1 MKRHELAGKRKRVF
15 AAVLSAA
22 VMMSSIAPGAT
33 AYAEDVIIEE
43 EPGTES
49 GMIETY
55 GAEDGMG
62 AAAGYDDVNGA
73 GSGVSDAAVSSGE
86 AGSTSGAVIEEGAN
100 ADGINASENPSAD
113 DDLAMQSIDG
123 FVTAIEEV
131 EEPKGLATSILQ
143 SRIDALPTPE
153 EFFAMTEGE
162 MAEGSTLT
170 QQQMDI
176 YTEVQSIA
184 DEYEALSEEEQA
196 QVDISR
202 LEALMEA
209 VNEMAVV
216 TVEEAGEILE
226 LGGSA
231 KIIDSSGDK
240 TYTIKMDNATS
251 PLTQSALTITAES
264 GNIILNIAED
274 LSINSSAPL
283 IAIRAGEGC
292 TVTIQGNGHTIENSN
307 EKNDGEDA
315 REVAG
320 IIQVAP
326 KNGNSGRGAKVVLNS
341 GIYKAKTGINIKN
354 ISGDL
359 EINNAQIV
367 GGYYGIENGTVMGDN
382 EGTDVTIN
390 GGEVR
395 DCDSGGI
402 LNRSGSKMTIHAVK
416 IYGNGGDGGIVNW
429 GILNLWQEAGHNIP
443 DSDCIIQITENK
455 SFHWGNGILV
465 QDGTVSMR
473 GKIEIVGNYNDSD
486 EADLGIYRA
495 WASPIE
501 IVGSLEGSNIN
512 FMVFGTDN
520 SGPEPYTGSVAG
532 CLTKDYQ
539 KYNPDTAWDAYFH
552 LKTNREDL
560 AQGWY
565 TDSSGNKEVGALNH
579 THSWAYA
586 QSEGTKN
593 QTLGYLYC
601 DNEESHCAYY
611 GTGTNYPKE
620 NYVTLTFDGLDAENR
635 MVYSGNAYNGA
646 SVTYKIADAIEEKV
660 LGENKPAP
668 EISYY
673 TGANYTE
680 PVTSPTNAG
689 KYKAV
694 VTIGE
699 TKVLEKIFTIL
710 PKELTVTANDAKK
723 DSGKADP
730 KLTYRADG
738 LAASDTLNGI
748 TIRRQAGE
756 AVGTYTI
763 TVSQPA
769 GANPNYA
776 ITFRGA
782 TFTIEPA
789 DQSGLN
795 GKAICNLKL
804 PMFLAKG
811 SGSNKKI
818 TLSWLKYKWADG
830 YEVYWSYCDGTQ
842 GFKKLGTFKKSTLS
856 ATHKKLNNKKEYKY
870 YVAAYKMVNGKKIYI
885 ARSNAL
891 HVAMKNAKKTNA
903 KSITVNKT
911 KVTLREG
918 KTFKLKCKV
927 KKAGSRKKLLLHTDK
942 FRYHTS
948 DSSIATVSKSGKI
961 KALKKGTCTIYI
973 FANNGVYKSVKVT
986 VKK

>member
-55 GAEDGMG
+55 GAEDEMG

-73 GSGVSDAAVSSGE
+73 GSDVSDAAVSSGE

-176 YTEVQSIA
+176 YTEVQAIA

-283 IAIRAGEGC
+283 IDIRAGEGC
-292 TVTIQGNGHTIENSN
+292 TVTIQGNGHTIENSR

-586 QSEGTKN
+586 QSEGAKN

-756 AVGTYTI
+756 AVGTYAI

-811 SGSNKKI
+811 SGRNKKI

>member
-1 MKRHELAGKRKRVF
+1 MKRHELVGKRKRVF

-55 GAEDGMG
+55 GAEDEMG

-73 GSGVSDAAVSSGE
+73 GSDVSDAAVSSGE

-176 YTEVQSIA
+176 YTEVQAIA

-264 GNIILNIAED
+264 GNIILNIAEN

-283 IAIRAGEGC
+283 IDIRAGEGC

-315 REVAG
+315 REVVG

-730 KLTYRADG
+730 KLTYRVDG
-738 LAASDTLNGI
+738 LVASDTLNGI

-756 AVGTYTI
+756 AVGTYAI

>member
-55 GAEDGMG
+55 GAEDEMG

-73 GSGVSDAAVSSGE
+73 GSDVSDAAVSSGE

-113 DDLAMQSIDG
+113 DDLAMQGIDG

-176 YTEVQSIA
+176 YTEVQAIA

-283 IAIRAGEGC
+283 IDIRAGEGC

-315 REVAG
+315 REVVG

-586 QSEGTKN
+586 QSEGAKN

-756 AVGTYTI
+756 AVGTYAI

-811 SGSNKKI
+811 SGRNKKI

>member
-1 MKRHELAGKRKRVF
+1 MKRHELVGKRKRVF

-73 GSGVSDAAVSSGE
+73 GSGVSDAAVPSGE
-86 AGSTSGAVIEEGAN
+86 AGSTSGAVIEEGTN

-123 FVTAIEEV
+123 FVMAIEEV

-176 YTEVQSIA
+176 YTEVQAIA

-216 TVEEAGEILE
+216 TAEEAGEILE

-283 IAIRAGEGC
+283 IDIRAGEGC
-292 TVTIQGNGHTIENSN
+292 TVTIQGNGHTIENSR

-586 QSEGTKN
+586 QSEGAKN

-756 AVGTYTI
+756 AVGTYAI

-811 SGSNKKI
+811 SGRNKKI

>member
-1 MKRHELAGKRKRVF
+1 MKRHELAEKRKRVF

-22 VMMSSIAPGAT
+22 VMMSSIAPGVT

-43 EPGTES
+43 EPGAES

-62 AAAGYDDVNGA
+62 AAAGYDDINGA
-73 GSGVSDAAVSSGE
+73 GSGVSDVAVPSGE

-176 YTEVQSIA
+176 YTEVQAIA

-283 IAIRAGEGC
+283 IDIRAGEGC
-292 TVTIQGNGHTIENSN
+292 TVTIQGNGHTIENSR

-341 GIYKAKTGINIKN
+341 GIYKAKTGANIKN
-354 ISGDL
+354 IKANL

-586 QSEGTKN
+586 QSEGAKN

-756 AVGTYTI
+756 AVGTYAI

-811 SGSNKKI
+811 SGRNKKI

>member
-22 VMMSSIAPGAT
+22 VMMSSIAPGVT

-55 GAEDGMG
+55 GAEDEMG

-176 YTEVQSIA
+176 YTEVQAIA

-251 PLTQSALTITAES
+251 PLTQSALTITAEL

-367 GGYYGIENGTVMGDN
+367 GGYYGIENGMTMGGN
-382 EGTDVTIN
+382 EGDVTIN

-586 QSEGTKN
+586 QSEGAKN

-738 LAASDTLNGI
+738 LVASDTLNGI
-748 TIRRQAGE
+748 TIRRRAGE
-756 AVGTYTI
+756 AVGTYAI
-763 TVSQPA
+763 TVSQSA

-789 DQSGLN
+789 DQSGLK
-795 GKAICNLKL
+795 GKAIYNLKL

-811 SGSNKKI
+811 SGRNKKI

-830 YEVYWSYCDGTQ
+830 YEVYWNYCDGTQ

-885 ARSNAL
+885 ARSNVL

-927 KKAGSRKKLLLHTDK
+927 KEEGSRKKLLLHTDI

>member
-55 GAEDGMG
+55 GAEDEMG

-73 GSGVSDAAVSSGE
+73 GSDVSDAAVSSGE

-113 DDLAMQSIDG
+113 DDLAMQGIDG

-176 YTEVQSIA
+176 YTEVQAIA

-264 GNIILNIAED
+264 GNIILNIAEN

-283 IAIRAGEGC
+283 IDIRAGEGC

-315 REVAG
+315 REVVG

-811 SGSNKKI
+811 SGRNKKI

>member
-55 GAEDGMG
+55 GAEDEMG

-73 GSGVSDAAVSSGE
+73 GSDVSDAAVSSGE

-113 DDLAMQSIDG
+113 DDLAMQGIDG

-176 YTEVQSIA
+176 YTEVQAIA

-264 GNIILNIAED
+264 GNIILNIAEN

-283 IAIRAGEGC
+283 IDIRAGEGC

-315 REVAG
+315 REVVG

>member
-55 GAEDGMG
+55 GAEDEMG

-73 GSGVSDAAVSSGE
+73 GSDVSDAAVSSGE

-113 DDLAMQSIDG
+113 DDLAMQIIDG

-176 YTEVQSIA
+176 YTEVQAIA

-264 GNIILNIAED
+264 GNIILNIAEN

-283 IAIRAGEGC
+283 IDIRAGEGC

-315 REVAG
+315 REVVG

-552 LKTNREDL
+552 LKINREDL

>member
-55 GAEDGMG
+55 GAEDEMG

-73 GSGVSDAAVSSGE
+73 GSDVSDAAVSSGE

-113 DDLAMQSIDG
+113 DDLAMQGIDG

-176 YTEVQSIA
+176 YTEVQAIA

-283 IAIRAGEGC
+283 IDIRAGEGC
-292 TVTIQGNGHTIENSN
+292 TVTIQGNGHTIENSR

-586 QSEGTKN
+586 QSEGAKN

-756 AVGTYTI
+756 AVGTYAI

-811 SGSNKKI
+811 SGRNKKI

>member
-1 MKRHELAGKRKRVF
+1 MHK
-15 AAVLSAA
+15 
-22 VMMSSIAPGAT
+22 
-33 AYAEDVIIEE
+33 
-43 EPGTES
+43 
-49 GMIETY
+49 
-55 GAEDGMG
+55 
-62 AAAGYDDVNGA
+62 
-73 GSGVSDAAVSSGE
+73 SSG
-86 AGSTSGAVIEEGAN
+86 GV
-100 ADGINASENPSAD
+100 
-113 DDLAMQSIDG
+113 
-123 FVTAIEEV
+123 
-131 EEPKGLATSILQ
+131 
-143 SRIDALPTPE
+143 
-153 EFFAMTEGE
+153 
-162 MAEGSTLT
+162 
-170 QQQMDI
+170 
-176 YTEVQSIA
+176 
-184 DEYEALSEEEQA
+184 
-196 QVDISR
+196 
-202 LEALMEA
+202 
-209 VNEMAVV
+209 
-216 TVEEAGEILE
+216 
-226 LGGSA
+226 
-231 KIIDSSGDK
+231 
-240 TYTIKMDNATS
+240 
-251 PLTQSALTITAES
+251 
-264 GNIILNIAED
+264 
-274 LSINSSAPL
+274 
-283 IAIRAGEGC
+283 
-292 TVTIQGNGHTIENSN
+292 H
-307 EKNDGEDA
+307 
-315 REVAG
+315 
-320 IIQVAP
+320 
-326 KNGNSGRGAKVVLNS
+326 
-341 GIYKAKTGINIKN
+341 
-354 ISGDL
+354 
-359 EINNAQIV
+359 
-367 GGYYGIENGTVMGDN
+367 GIENGTVMGDN

-586 QSEGTKN
+586 QSEGAKN

-710 PKELTVTANDAKK
+710 PKKLTVTANDAKK

>member
-170 QQQMDI
+170 QQQVDI
-176 YTEVQSIA
+176 YTEVQAIA

-292 TVTIQGNGHTIENSN
+292 TVTIQGNGHTIENSR

>member
-1 MKRHELAGKRKRVF
+1 
-15 AAVLSAA
+15 
-22 VMMSSIAPGAT
+22 
-33 AYAEDVIIEE
+33 
-43 EPGTES
+43 
-49 GMIETY
+49 
-55 GAEDGMG
+55 
-62 AAAGYDDVNGA
+62 
-73 GSGVSDAAVSSGE
+73 
-86 AGSTSGAVIEEGAN
+86 
-100 ADGINASENPSAD
+100 
-113 DDLAMQSIDG
+113 
-123 FVTAIEEV
+123 
-131 EEPKGLATSILQ
+131 
-143 SRIDALPTPE
+143 
-153 EFFAMTEGE
+153 
-162 MAEGSTLT
+162 
-170 QQQMDI
+170 
-176 YTEVQSIA
+176 
-184 DEYEALSEEEQA
+184 
-196 QVDISR
+196 
-202 LEALMEA
+202 
-209 VNEMAVV
+209 
-216 TVEEAGEILE
+216 
-226 LGGSA
+226 
-231 KIIDSSGDK
+231 
-240 TYTIKMDNATS
+240 
-251 PLTQSALTITAES
+251 
-264 GNIILNIAED
+264 
-274 LSINSSAPL
+274 
-283 IAIRAGEGC
+283 
-292 TVTIQGNGHTIENSN
+292 
-307 EKNDGEDA
+307 
-315 REVAG
+315 
-320 IIQVAP
+320 
-326 KNGNSGRGAKVVLNS
+326 
-341 GIYKAKTGINIKN
+341 
-354 ISGDL
+354 
-359 EINNAQIV
+359 
-367 GGYYGIENGTVMGDN
+367 
-382 EGTDVTIN
+382 
-390 GGEVR
+390 
-395 DCDSGGI
+395 
-402 LNRSGSKMTIHAVK
+402 
-416 IYGNGGDGGIVNW
+416 
-429 GILNLWQEAGHNIP
+429 
-443 DSDCIIQITENK
+443 
-455 SFHWGNGILV
+455 
-465 QDGTVSMR
+465 MR

-856 ATHKKLNNKKEYKY
+856 ATHTKLNNKKEYKY

>member
-170 QQQMDI
+170 QQQVDI
-176 YTEVQSIA
+176 YTEVQAIA

-292 TVTIQGNGHTIENSN
+292 TVTIQGNGHTIENSR

-756 AVGTYTI
+756 AVGTYAI

>member
-176 YTEVQSIA
+176 YTEVQAIA

-216 TVEEAGEILE
+216 TAEEAGEILE

-283 IAIRAGEGC
+283 IDIRAGEGC
-292 TVTIQGNGHTIENSN
+292 TVTIQGNGHTIENSR

-367 GGYYGIENGTVMGDN
+367 GGYYGIENGMTMGGN
-382 EGTDVTIN
+382 EGDVTIN

-395 DCDSGGI
+395 DCDNGGI
-402 LNRSGSKMTIHAVK
+402 WNYFGSKMTIHAVK
-416 IYGNGGDGGIVNW
+416 IYGNRGNGGIANW

-443 DSDCIIQITENK
+443 DSDCVIRITKNE
-455 SFHWGNGILV
+455 SNGLGAGVLV
-465 QDGTVSMR
+465 QGGTASMR
-473 GKIEIVGNYNDSD
+473 GKIEITGNYDYSGESD
-486 EADLGIYRA
+486 LVLNLDGCH
-495 WASPIE
+495 SPIE
-501 IVGSLEGSNIN
+501 IAGSLEGSNIN
-512 FMVFGTDN
+512 FMVRGTDN
-520 SGPEPYTGSVAG
+520 SGLEPYTGPLAG
-532 CLTKDYQ
+532 RLTKDYQ
-539 KYNPDTAWDAYFH
+539 KYNPNTAWDAYFH
-552 LKTNREDL
+552 LKTSREDL
-560 AQGWY
+560 EQGWY
-565 TDSSGNKEVGALNH
+565 TDGSGNKEVGVLNH

-586 QSEGTKN
+586 QSEGAKN

-668 EISYY
+668 EIFYY

-710 PKELTVTANDAKK
+710 PKELTVTVNDAKK

-738 LAASDTLNGI
+738 LVASDTLNGI

-756 AVGTYTI
+756 AVGTYAI
-763 TVSQPA
+763 TVSQSA

-789 DQSGLN
+789 DQSGLK
-795 GKAICNLKL
+795 GKAIYNLKL

-811 SGSNKKI
+811 SGRNKKI

-842 GFKKLGTFKKSTLS
+842 EFKKLGTFKKSTLS

-927 KKAGSRKKLLLHTDK
+927 EKAGSRKKLLLHTDI

>member
-22 VMMSSIAPGAT
+22 VMMSSIAPGVT
-33 AYAEDVIIEE
+33 VYAEDVIIEE

-62 AAAGYDDVNGA
+62 AAAGYDDINGA
-73 GSGVSDAAVSSGE
+73 GSGVSDVAVPSGE

-100 ADGINASENPSAD
+100 ADGINASENPSAN

-123 FVTAIEEV
+123 FVMAIEEV

-176 YTEVQSIA
+176 YTEAQAIA

-216 TVEEAGEILE
+216 TAEEAGEILE

-251 PLTQSALTITAES
+251 LLTQSALTVTAES
-264 GNIILNIAED
+264 GNIILNIAEN
-274 LSINSSAPL
+274 LSINSSVPL
-283 IAIRAGEGC
+283 IDIRAGEGC
-292 TVTIQGNGHTIENSN
+292 TVTIQGNGHTIENSS
-307 EKNDGEDA
+307 EKNDEEDA
-315 REVAG
+315 RKVG
-320 IIQVAP
+320 GVIQVAP

-586 QSEGTKN
+586 QSEGAKN

-756 AVGTYTI
+756 AVGTYAI

-842 GFKKLGTFKKSTLS
+842 GFKKLGTFKNSTLS

>member
-55 GAEDGMG
+55 GAEDEMG

-73 GSGVSDAAVSSGE
+73 GSDVSDAAVSSGE

-113 DDLAMQSIDG
+113 DDLAMQGIDG

-176 YTEVQSIA
+176 YTEVQAIA

-264 GNIILNIAED
+264 GNIILNIAEN

-283 IAIRAGEGC
+283 IDIRAGEGC

-586 QSEGTKN
+586 QSEGAKN

-756 AVGTYTI
+756 AVGTYAI

-811 SGSNKKI
+811 SGRNKKI

>member
-1 MKRHELAGKRKRVF
+1 
-15 AAVLSAA
+15 
-22 VMMSSIAPGAT
+22 MMSSIAPGVT

-43 EPGTES
+43 EPGAES

-73 GSGVSDAAVSSGE
+73 GSGVSDAAVPSGE
-86 AGSTSGAVIEEGAN
+86 AGSTSGAVIEEGTN

-123 FVTAIEEV
+123 FVMAIEEV

-176 YTEVQSIA
+176 YTEVQAIA

-283 IAIRAGEGC
+283 IDIRAGEGC
-292 TVTIQGNGHTIENSN
+292 TVTIQGNGHTIENSR

-586 QSEGTKN
+586 QSEGAKN

-756 AVGTYTI
+756 AVGTYAI

-811 SGSNKKI
+811 SGRNKKI

-927 KKAGSRKKLLLHTDK
+927 KKAGSRKKLLLHTDI

>member
-55 GAEDGMG
+55 GAEDEMG

-73 GSGVSDAAVSSGE
+73 GSDVSDAAVSSGE
-86 AGSTSGAVIEEGAN
+86 AGSTSGAVIEEGTN

-113 DDLAMQSIDG
+113 DDLAMQGIDG

-176 YTEVQSIA
+176 YTEVQAIA

-283 IAIRAGEGC
+283 IDIRAGEGC
-292 TVTIQGNGHTIENSN
+292 TVTIQGNGHTIENIR
-307 EKNDGEDA
+307 EKIDGEDA
-315 REVAG
+315 QMVG
-320 IIQVAP
+320 GVIQVEP
-326 KNGNSGRGAKVVLNS
+326 QNGNSQSGAKVVLNS
-341 GIYKAKTGINIKN
+341 GIYKAKTGANIKN
-354 ISGDL
+354 IKANL

-367 GGYYGIENGTVMGDN
+367 GGVHGIENGTVMGDN

-811 SGSNKKI
+811 SGRNKKI

>member
-55 GAEDGMG
+55 GAEDEMG

-73 GSGVSDAAVSSGE
+73 GSDVSDAAVSSGE

-123 FVTAIEEV
+123 FVMAIEEV

-176 YTEVQSIA
+176 YTEVQAIA

-251 PLTQSALTITAES
+251 PLTHSALTITAES
-264 GNIILNIAED
+264 GNIILNIAEN

-283 IAIRAGEGC
+283 IDIRAGEGC

-315 REVAG
+315 REVVG

-756 AVGTYTI
+756 AVGTYAI

>member
-55 GAEDGMG
+55 GAEDEMG

-73 GSGVSDAAVSSGE
+73 GSDVSDAAVSSGE

-113 DDLAMQSIDG
+113 DDLAMQGIDG

-176 YTEVQSIA
+176 YTEVQAIA

-264 GNIILNIAED
+264 GNIILNIAEN

-283 IAIRAGEGC
+283 IDIRAGEGC

-315 REVAG
+315 REVVG

-586 QSEGTKN
+586 QSEGAKN

-756 AVGTYTI
+756 AVGTYAI

-811 SGSNKKI
+811 SGRNKKI

>member
-170 QQQMDI
+170 QQQVDI
-176 YTEVQSIA
+176 YTEVQAIA

-292 TVTIQGNGHTIENSN
+292 TVTIQGNGHTIENSR

-730 KLTYRADG
+730 KLTYRVDG
-738 LAASDTLNGI
+738 LVASDTLNGI

>member
-22 VMMSSIAPGAT
+22 VMMSSIAPGVT

-43 EPGTES
+43 EPGAES

-62 AAAGYDDVNGA
+62 AAAGYDDINGA
-73 GSGVSDAAVSSGE
+73 GSGVSDAAVPSGE
-86 AGSTSGAVIEEGAN
+86 VGSTSGAVIEEGAN
-100 ADGINASENPSAD
+100 ADGINSLENPSAD

-162 MAEGSTLT
+162 KAEGSTLT

-176 YTEVQSIA
+176 YTEAQAIA

-216 TVEEAGEILE
+216 TAEEAGEILE
-226 LGGSA
+226 LGGSVKTIA
-231 KIIDSSGDK
+231 ASGDK
-240 TYTIKMDNATS
+240 TYTVKMDDITD
-251 PLTQSALTITAES
+251 PMTQSALTITAES
-264 GNIILNIAED
+264 GNIVLNIAEN
-274 LSINSSAPL
+274 LSIDSSAPL
-283 IAIRAGEGC
+283 IDIRAGEGC
-292 TVTIQGNGHTIENSN
+292 TVTIQGNGHTIENIR
-307 EKNDGEDA
+307 EKIDGEDA
-315 REVAG
+315 QMVG
-320 IIQVAP
+320 GVIQVEP
-326 KNGNSGRGAKVVLNS
+326 QNGNSQSGAKVVLNS
-341 GIYKAKTGINIKN
+341 GIYKAKTGANIKN
-354 ISGDL
+354 IKANL

-367 GGYYGIENGTVMGDN
+367 GGFHGIENGTVMGDN

-390 GGEVR
+390 GGEIR

-465 QDGTVSMR
+465 QNGTVSMR

-586 QSEGTKN
+586 QSEGAKN

-756 AVGTYTI
+756 AVGTYAI

-782 TFTIEPA
+782 TFTIEPS

>member
-55 GAEDGMG
+55 GAEDEMG

-73 GSGVSDAAVSSGE
+73 GSDVSDAAVSSGE

-113 DDLAMQSIDG
+113 DDLAMQGIDG

-176 YTEVQSIA
+176 YTEVQAIA

-264 GNIILNIAED
+264 GNIILNIAEN

-283 IAIRAGEGC
+283 IDIRAGEGC
-292 TVTIQGNGHTIENSN
+292 TVTIQGNGHTIENSR

-315 REVAG
+315 REVVG

-756 AVGTYTI
+756 AVGTYAI

>member
-55 GAEDGMG
+55 GAEDEMG

-73 GSGVSDAAVSSGE
+73 GSDVSDAAVSSGE

-113 DDLAMQSIDG
+113 DDLAMQGIDG

-176 YTEVQSIA
+176 YTEVQAIA

-283 IAIRAGEGC
+283 IDIRAGEGC
-292 TVTIQGNGHTIENSN
+292 TVTIQGNGHTIENSR

-586 QSEGTKN
+586 QSEGAKN

-756 AVGTYTI
+756 AVGTYAI

>member
-1 MKRHELAGKRKRVF
+1 MKRHELVGKRKRVF

-55 GAEDGMG
+55 GAEDEMG

-73 GSGVSDAAVSSGE
+73 GSDVSDAAVSSGE

-176 YTEVQSIA
+176 YTEVQAIA

-264 GNIILNIAED
+264 GNIILNIAEN

-283 IAIRAGEGC
+283 IDIRAGEGC

-315 REVAG
+315 REVVG

-756 AVGTYTI
+756 AVGTYAI

>member
-170 QQQMDI
+170 QQQVDI
-176 YTEVQSIA
+176 YTEVQAIA

-789 DQSGLN
+789 DQSGLK
-795 GKAICNLKL
+795 GKAIYNLKL

>member
-55 GAEDGMG
+55 GAEDEMG

-73 GSGVSDAAVSSGE
+73 GSDVSDAAVSSGE

-123 FVTAIEEV
+123 FVMAIEEV

-176 YTEVQSIA
+176 YTEVQAIA

-216 TVEEAGEILE
+216 TAEEAGEILE

-283 IAIRAGEGC
+283 IDIRAGEGC
-292 TVTIQGNGHTIENSN
+292 TVTIQGNGHTIENIR
-307 EKNDGEDA
+307 EKIDGEDA
-315 REVAG
+315 QMVG
-320 IIQVAP
+320 GVIQVEP
-326 KNGNSGRGAKVVLNS
+326 QNGNSQSGAKVVLNS
-341 GIYKAKTGINIKN
+341 GIYKAKTGANIKN
-354 ISGDL
+354 IKANL

-367 GGYYGIENGTVMGDN
+367 GGVHGIENGTVMGDN

-586 QSEGTKN
+586 QSEGAKN

-680 PVTSPTNAG
+680 PVTSPTNAV

-710 PKELTVTANDAKK
+710 PKKLTVTANDAKK

>member
-55 GAEDGMG
+55 GAEDEMG

-73 GSGVSDAAVSSGE
+73 GSDVSDAAVSSGE

-113 DDLAMQSIDG
+113 DDLAMQIIDG

-176 YTEVQSIA
+176 YTEVQAIA

-264 GNIILNIAED
+264 GNIILNIAEN

-283 IAIRAGEGC
+283 IDIRAGEGC

-315 REVAG
+315 REVVG

>member
-55 GAEDGMG
+55 GAEDEMG

-73 GSGVSDAAVSSGE
+73 GSDVSDAAVSSGE

-113 DDLAMQSIDG
+113 DDLAMQGIDG

-176 YTEVQSIA
+176 YTEVQAIA

-264 GNIILNIAED
+264 GNIILNIAEN

-283 IAIRAGEGC
+283 IDIRAGEGC

-315 REVAG
+315 REVVG

-586 QSEGTKN
+586 QSEGAKN

-710 PKELTVTANDAKK
+710 PKELIVTANDAKK

-756 AVGTYTI
+756 AVGTYAI

-811 SGSNKKI
+811 SGRNKKI

>member
-55 GAEDGMG
+55 GAEDEMG

-86 AGSTSGAVIEEGAN
+86 AGSTSGAAIEEGAN

-176 YTEVQSIA
+176 YTEVQAIA

-216 TVEEAGEILE
+216 TAEEAGEILE

-283 IAIRAGEGC
+283 IDIRAGEGC

-315 REVAG
+315 REVG
-320 IIQVAP
+320 GVIQVAS

-354 ISGDL
+354 IAGDL

-367 GGYYGIENGTVMGDN
+367 GGYYGIENGMTMGGN
-382 EGTDVTIN
+382 EGDVTIN

-565 TDSSGNKEVGALNH
+565 TDGSGNKEVGALNH

-586 QSEGTKN
+586 QSEGAKN

-738 LAASDTLNGI
+738 LVASDTLNGI
-748 TIRRQAGE
+748 TIRRRAGE
-756 AVGTYTI
+756 AVGTYAI
-763 TVSQPA
+763 TVSQSA

-789 DQSGLN
+789 DQSGLK
-795 GKAICNLKL
+795 GKAIYNLKL

-811 SGSNKKI
+811 SGRNKKI

-830 YEVYWSYCDGTQ
+830 YEVYWNYCDGTQ

-885 ARSNAL
+885 ARSNVL

-927 KKAGSRKKLLLHTDK
+927 KEEGSRKKLLLHTDI

>member
-62 AAAGYDDVNGA
+62 AAAGYDDINGA
-73 GSGVSDAAVSSGE
+73 GSGVSDAAVPSGE

-100 ADGINASENPSAD
+100 ADGINASENPSAN

-123 FVTAIEEV
+123 FVMAIEEV

-162 MAEGSTLT
+162 KAEGSTLT

-176 YTEVQSIA
+176 YTEVQAIA

-216 TVEEAGEILE
+216 TAEEAGEILE
-226 LGGSA
+226 LGGSVKTIA
-231 KIIDSSGDK
+231 ASGDK
-240 TYTIKMDNATS
+240 TYTVKMDDITD
-251 PLTQSALTITAES
+251 PMTQSALTITAES
-264 GNIILNIAED
+264 GNIVLNIAEN
-274 LSINSSAPL
+274 LSIDSSAPL
-283 IAIRAGEGC
+283 IDIRAGEGC
-292 TVTIQGNGHTIENSN
+292 TVTIQGNGHTIENIR
-307 EKNDGEDA
+307 EKIDGEDA
-315 REVAG
+315 QMVG
-320 IIQVAP
+320 GVIQVEP
-326 KNGNSGRGAKVVLNS
+326 QNGNSQSGAKVVLNS

-354 ISGDL
+354 IAGDL

-520 SGPEPYTGSVAG
+520 SGPEPYTGPLAG

-586 QSEGTKN
+586 QSEGAKN

-756 AVGTYTI
+756 AVGTYAI

-782 TFTIEPA
+782 TFTIEPS

>member
-22 VMMSSIAPGAT
+22 VMMSSIAPGVT

-55 GAEDGMG
+55 GAEDEMG

-176 YTEVQSIA
+176 YTEVQAIA

-216 TVEEAGEILE
+216 TAEEAGEILE

-283 IAIRAGEGC
+283 IDIRAGEGC
-292 TVTIQGNGHTIENSN
+292 TVTIQGNGHTIENSS

-354 ISGDL
+354 IAGDL

-367 GGYYGIENGTVMGDN
+367 GGYYGIENGMTMG
-382 EGTDVTIN
+382 G
-390 GGEVR
+390 
-395 DCDSGGI
+395 
-402 LNRSGSKMTIHAVK
+402 
-416 IYGNGGDGGIVNW
+416 
-429 GILNLWQEAGHNIP
+429 
-443 DSDCIIQITENK
+443 
-455 SFHWGNGILV
+455 
-465 QDGTVSMR
+465 
-473 GKIEIVGNYNDSD
+473 
-486 EADLGIYRA
+486 
-495 WASPIE
+495 
-501 IVGSLEGSNIN
+501 
-512 FMVFGTDN
+512 
-520 SGPEPYTGSVAG
+520 
-532 CLTKDYQ
+532 
-539 KYNPDTAWDAYFH
+539 
-552 LKTNREDL
+552 
-560 AQGWY
+560 
-565 TDSSGNKEVGALNH
+565 
-579 THSWAYA
+579 
-586 QSEGTKN
+586 
-593 QTLGYLYC
+593 
-601 DNEESHCAYY
+601 
-611 GTGTNYPKE
+611 
-620 NYVTLTFDGLDAENR
+620 
-635 MVYSGNAYNGA
+635 
-646 SVTYKIADAIEEKV
+646 
-660 LGENKPAP
+660 
-668 EISYY
+668 
-673 TGANYTE
+673 
-680 PVTSPTNAG
+680 
-689 KYKAV
+689 
-694 VTIGE
+694 
-699 TKVLEKIFTIL
+699 
-710 PKELTVTANDAKK
+710 
-723 DSGKADP
+723 
-730 KLTYRADG
+730 
-738 LAASDTLNGI
+738 
-748 TIRRQAGE
+748 
-756 AVGTYTI
+756 
-763 TVSQPA
+763 
-769 GANPNYA
+769 
-776 ITFRGA
+776 
-782 TFTIEPA
+782 
-789 DQSGLN
+789 
-795 GKAICNLKL
+795 
-804 PMFLAKG
+804 
-811 SGSNKKI
+811 
-818 TLSWLKYKWADG
+818 
-830 YEVYWSYCDGTQ
+830 
-842 GFKKLGTFKKSTLS
+842 
-856 ATHKKLNNKKEYKY
+856 
-870 YVAAYKMVNGKKIYI
+870 
-885 ARSNAL
+885 
-891 HVAMKNAKKTNA
+891 AMK
-903 KSITVNKT
+903 
-911 KVTLREG
+911 VT
-918 KTFKLKCKV
+918 
-927 KKAGSRKKLLLHTDK
+927 
-942 FRYHTS
+942 
-948 DSSIATVSKSGKI
+948 
-961 KALKKGTCTIYI
+961 
-973 FANNGVYKSVKVT
+973 
-986 VKK
+986 

>member
-55 GAEDGMG
+55 GAEDEMG

-73 GSGVSDAAVSSGE
+73 GSDVSDAAVSSGE

-123 FVTAIEEV
+123 FVMAIEEV

-176 YTEVQSIA
+176 YTEVQAIA

-251 PLTQSALTITAES
+251 PLTHSALTITAES
-264 GNIILNIAED
+264 GNIILNIAEN

-283 IAIRAGEGC
+283 IDIRAGEGC

-315 REVAG
+315 REVVG

>member
-22 VMMSSIAPGAT
+22 VMMSSIAPGVT

-43 EPGTES
+43 EPGAES

-62 AAAGYDDVNGA
+62 VAAGYDDINGA
-73 GSGVSDAAVSSGE
+73 GSSVSDAAVPSGE
-86 AGSTSGAVIEEGAN
+86 AGSTSGAVIEEGTN

-113 DDLAMQSIDG
+113 DDLAMQIIDG

-176 YTEVQSIA
+176 YTEVQAIA

-264 GNIILNIAED
+264 GNIILNIAEN

-283 IAIRAGEGC
+283 IDIRAGEGC

-315 REVAG
+315 REVVG

-359 EINNAQIV
+359 EINNAHIV
-367 GGYYGIENGTVMGDN
+367 GGYYGIENGTVMGVN

-552 LKTNREDL
+552 LKTSREDL

-789 DQSGLN
+789 DQSGLK
-795 GKAICNLKL
+795 GKAIYNLKL

-811 SGSNKKI
+811 SGRNKKI